1 MKDSI
6 QLELKGESTQGN
18 SQATVLA
25 VAVTVI
31 SGIAGLILSGW
42 PGALIGLVIGLVFTF
57 VGPAT
62 ATRNRETTRIHVG

>member
-1 MKDSI
+1 MTDGVD
-6 QLELKGESTQGN
+6 LELKGARIHRN
-18 SQATVLA
+18 SRAMALA
-25 VAVTVI
+25 AGVTVI

-42 PGALIGLVIGLVFTF
+42 PGALVGLVVGLVFTF